1 MLSTIYIK
9 IDYESGFMPCL
20 AQAFIRHAPFAI
32 RQFYL
37 IFAATFNTIMSASTG
52 FFTDSHAHIY
62 SEEFK
67 VDRTDS
73 LERSKHM
80 NVLKLVMPNVD
91 HASIDAMMEV
101 EEKWRGMCY
110 ATMGLH
116 PCSVKKDFQ
125 RELYIVEDW
134 LSKRKFAAVG
144 EMGTDMYW
152 DKTLWN
158 EQVEA
163 FNIQAGFAKRYK
175 LPIIIHCRETLDETI
190 KLIEQVQDGTLTGV
204 FHCFG
209 GTVEQA
215 QKIARLKFYVG
226 IGGVATFKKSGL
238 DVMLRH
244 IPLEQILLETDSPY
258 LAPVPHRGKRNE
270 PSYIPLIAQKI
281 AEVKQVQV
289 EEVMRQTTANS
300 LTLFPSIV

>member
-1 MLSTIYIK
+1 MSST
-9 IDYESGFMPCL
+9 S
-20 AQAFIRHAPFAI
+20 
-32 RQFYL
+32 
-37 IFAATFNTIMSASTG
+37 G

-67 VDRTDS
+67 SDRTDT
-73 LERSKHM
+73 LERTKES

-91 HASIDAMMEV
+91 HTSIDAMMEV
-101 EEKWRGMCY
+101 ETKWKGMCFS
-110 ATMGLH
+110 TMGLH

-163 FNIQAGFAKRYK
+163 FNIQVSLAKKYK

-190 KLIEQVQDGTLTGV
+190 RLVEDVQDGTLTGV

-209 GTVEQA
+209 GSAEQA
-215 QKIARLKFYVG
+215 ETIAKLKFHVG
-226 IGGVATFKKSGL
+226 IGGVATFKKAGL
-238 DVMLRH
+238 DLVLPK

-258 LAPVPHRGKRNE
+258 LAPVPYRGKRNE
-270 PSYIPLIAQKI
+270 PSYIPIIAQKI
-281 AEVKQVQV
+281 AETKKIPV
-289 EEVMRQTTANS
+289 EDVMNQTTANS
-300 LTLFPSIV
+300 FKLFPSIA